1 MKEKLKKPWLIVVL
15 GAIVTI
21 SGGIITYIGLEQ
33 VQEYKLDE
41 YKLP

>member
-1 MKEKLKKPWLIVVL
+1 MDKKLKKSWLIVIL
-15 GAIVTI
+15 GALITAI
-21 SGGIITYIGLEQ
+21 GGGITYIGLEQ